1 MAPIVAVIRVDNLDR
16 MDRLARLAW
25 GVIGWNMLT
34 ILLGAVVRATHSG
47 AGCGRTW
54 PTCGGELVPTLEGA
68 TAIEFTHRA
77 ASGLALVLV
86 AAVAVKVL
94 RSKAPG
100 HPARRSVLWAVAAI
114 IGEAL
119 IGAAIVLYEW
129 VGRDDSV
136 ARVISVPLH
145 LVNTLVLL
153 AALTLTAWFLGGG
166 GTLRARGRV
175 RAWLLVG
182 AFALVFIFATGA
194 VTALADT
201 LFPAPGQV
209 DAGAAHFLTRLR
221 ILHPI
226 LAIAVVAAA
235 AIAVRSRGPVGTPP
249 LRILGILTLVQLG
262 LGFLNILLKTP
273 LWLQIL
279 HLAVAD
285 VMWITYLW
293 VSAQTLASDSSSS
306 SADETGAR
314 HEKPLHR

>member
-1 MAPIVAVIRVDNLDR
+1 MN
-16 MDRLARLAW
+16 RLARVAW
-25 GVIGWNMLT
+25 GVIGWNVLT

-54 PTCGGELVPTLEGA
+54 PTCDGELVPALEGA
-68 TAIEFTHRA
+68 TVIEFTHRV
-77 ASGLALVLV
+77 ASGVALLLV
-86 AAVAVKVL
+86 AMLAFMVL

-100 HPARRSVLWAVAAI
+100 HPARRSVLWAGAAI
-114 IGEAL
+114 VGEAL

-166 GTLRARGRV
+166 GSIWPASGPIRS
-175 RAWLLVG
+175 WLLVG
-182 AFALVFIFATGA
+182 AVALVLIFATGA

-201 LFPAPGQV
+201 LFPAAGQV
-209 DAGAAHFLTRLR
+209 DAGARHFLTRLR
-221 ILHPI
+221 IVHPV

-235 AIAVRSRGPVGTPP
+235 GIAVRARGSDAATRT
-249 LRILGILTLVQLG
+249 LRNLGILTFAQLG
-262 LGFLNILLKTP
+262 LGLINIALKTP

-279 HLAVAD
+279 HLAIAD
-285 VMWITYLW
+285 MIWITYVW
-293 VSAQTLASDSSSS
+293 FSAQTMASDSSSS
-306 SADETGAR
+306 SADVTGAR